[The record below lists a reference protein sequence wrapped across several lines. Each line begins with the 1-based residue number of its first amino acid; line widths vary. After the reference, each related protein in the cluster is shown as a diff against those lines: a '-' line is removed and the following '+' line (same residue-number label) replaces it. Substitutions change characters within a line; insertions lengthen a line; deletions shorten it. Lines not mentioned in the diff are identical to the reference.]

1 MEEWPTK
8 SFLELCK
15 ACLLTLKCKKGFL
28 ASTIAHG
35 TCIGFILEWWMT
47 GFSRFKK
54 ECFKKFTYLWQMRCR
69 SDMKCVTN
77 YEWTVT
83 TYFGS
88 DLIEIALI
96 LCFGNIIM
104 KCYYDYYCF
113 IYDFYSSVVS
123 LAWRLDQEMRRRLII
138 HETGFTRESFFTP
151 FFWIF
156 NFYLFLNWFSTRFS
170 DDFKY
175 LCGRRLY
182 VCINTRKF
190 KGLDS
195 REITLLP

>member
-1 MEEWPTK
+1 MQLIETMLGKME
-8 SFLELCK
+8 
-15 ACLLTLKCKKGFL
+15 
-28 ASTIAHG
+28 I
-35 TCIGFILEWWMT
+35 
-47 GFSRFKK
+47 RFKQ
-54 ECFKKFTYLWQMRCR
+54 FKRICGKWGAEVIWNVWQTTSGLWPRL
-69 SDMKCVTN
+69 
-77 YEWTVT
+77 
-83 TYFGS
+83 FGS

-123 LAWRLDQEMRRRLII
+123 LAWRLDREMRRRLII

-182 VCINTRKF
+182 VCLNTWKF

-195 REITLLP
+195 REITSLP

>member
-1 MEEWPTK
+1 MQLIETILGKME
-8 SFLELCK
+8 
-15 ACLLTLKCKKGFL
+15 
-28 ASTIAHG
+28 I
-35 TCIGFILEWWMT
+35 
-47 GFSRFKK
+47 RFKQ
-54 ECFKKFTYLWQMRCR
+54 FKRICGKWGAEVIWNVWQTTSELWPRL
-69 SDMKCVTN
+69 
-77 YEWTVT
+77 
-83 TYFGS
+83 FGS

-123 LAWRLDQEMRRRLII
+123 LAWRLDREMRRRLII

-151 FFWIF
+151 FFCIF

-182 VCINTRKF
+182 VCLNTWKF

-195 REITLLP
+195 REITSLP